1 MTFTNKC
8 LERNRKWVMMM
19 TKKKN
24 RKKNLKQFTSDQSHE
39 EAVKNG
45 QKGGIA
51 SGVARRKKKAL
62 KEQMEL
68 LLSLPLQDKDVKAKL
83 RSLGIAEEEMDN
95 QMAMIIGLWNKALKG
110 DIQAFNSIRDLIGE
124 KPPDTH
130 NVNLTNP
137 YADLST
143 EELRR
148 LAQGDG

>member
-1 MTFTNKC
+1 
-8 LERNRKWVMMM
+8 M

-24 RKKNLKQFTSDQSHE
+24 KKKNLKQFTSEQSHE

-51 SGVARRKKKAL
+51 SGIARRKKKAL

-95 QMAMIIGLWNKALKG
+95 QMAMIIGLWKKALKG
-110 DIQAFNSIRDLIGE
+110 DIQAFNSIRDLLGE
-124 KPPDTH
+124 KPPDNH

-148 LAQGDG
+148 LAGDG